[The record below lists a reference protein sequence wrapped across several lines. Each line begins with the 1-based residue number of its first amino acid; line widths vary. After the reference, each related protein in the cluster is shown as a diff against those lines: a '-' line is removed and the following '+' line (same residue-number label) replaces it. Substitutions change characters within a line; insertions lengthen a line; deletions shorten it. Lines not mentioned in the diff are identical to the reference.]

1 MYNMHMY
8 MDEMLIQ
15 IKFMY
20 KVIIRIIQTTQWA
33 SIIFQGEYGRVEREI
48 YTDNTSQQ
56 KKQDVNTISVDLR
69 KVTFTDADKSVCSPT
84 DHFVK

>member
-20 KVIIRIIQTTQWA
+20 KVIIRIIQTT
-33 SIIFQGEYGRVEREI
+33 
-48 YTDNTSQQ
+48 
-56 KKQDVNTISVDLR
+56 
-69 KVTFTDADKSVCSPT
+69 
-84 DHFVK
+84 